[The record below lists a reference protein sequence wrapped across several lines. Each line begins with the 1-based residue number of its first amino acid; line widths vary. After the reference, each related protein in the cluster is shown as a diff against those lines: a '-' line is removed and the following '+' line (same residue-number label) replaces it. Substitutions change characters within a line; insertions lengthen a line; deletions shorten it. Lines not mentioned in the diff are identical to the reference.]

1 MHIRTHALLTLL
13 CLAAIAA
20 TASGCKKNNLKANS
34 ASEAAKIWGT
44 LLCDRR
50 GDTMNIHVELLKKQQ
65 ENAVMH
71 KQITHGIAKESNPLA
86 RIDAILEYVREN
98 RKAINVCT
106 AEAGEPQ
113 SGEGG
118 KYMVDVRL
126 TFQQL
131 TWSADN
137 KGHLTERAFT
147 LPVEVSQ
154 IDGQWLITSEPPT
167 VPSDDLLGLVSMQAN

>member
-1 MHIRTHALLTLL
+1 MHIRTYALPMLL
-13 CLAAIAA
+13 CALFVAA
-20 TASGCKKNNLKANS
+20 TASGCKKSNLKATN

-65 ENAVMH
+65 ENAAMH
-71 KQITHGIAKESNPLA
+71 NQITHGIAKESNPLA
-86 RIDAILEYVREN
+86 RIEGILAYVREH
-98 RKAINVCT
+98 RKEINACT

-113 SGEGG
+113 SREGG

-131 TWSADN
+131 TWGADN
-137 KGHLTERAFT
+137 QGHLTERAFT

-167 VPSDDLLGLVSMQAN
+167 VPSDDLLGLVSMQTN